1 MSSPVPE
8 STLASLAR
16 VPSGAGAALLIRH
29 AERPA
34 IPPGVDGDTVL
45 LTADG
50 LADARDL
57 GACLGPRL
65 ARLYA
70 SPVGRCR
77 QTAEALAAGAG
88 LAPRVAPRV
97 VLGSPGPF
105 LVDPVAAW
113 AAFRGEGAMG
123 AARRQ
128 VIDPGPLPG
137 LRPTEEG
144 VGLVVESLLADPP
157 EAGRVD
163 AHVTHDGVV
172 VVVAGWLAGF
182 TPGPGAW
189 PAFLEGLVMWR
200 EGDRGFMAWGGEV
213 FPLPEGLLPGP

>member
-16 VPSGAGAALLIRH
+16 VPSGAGAALLLRH

-45 LTADG
+45 LTDDG
-50 LADARDL
+50 HADARAF
-57 GACLGPRL
+57 GAVLGPRL
-65 ARLYA
+65 ARLYT

-88 LAPRVAPRV
+88 VAPRVAPRV
-97 VLGSPGPF
+97 VLGNPGPF
-105 LVDPVAAW
+105 LLDPVAAW
-113 AAFRGEGAMG
+113 AEFRDTGAMG

-128 VIDPGPLPG
+128 VVDPGPLPG
-137 LRPTEEG
+137 LRPTAEG

-157 EAGRVD
+157 EPGRVD

-172 VVVAGWLAGF
+172 IVVAGWLAGF
-182 TPGPGAW
+182 EPRPRGPG
-189 PAFLEGLVMWR
+189 R
-200 EGDRGFMAWGGEV
+200 RSSRGW
-213 FPLPEGLLPGP
+213 